1 MRSSQFKQGNP
12 GKPKG
17 AISKTA
23 KYIRDFLADVMLD
36 NLPQLQADLDKMKP
50 RDKWAILKGLSDKF
64 LPDLTHT
71 DLTSSVNG
79 QIKFVVEYIDEKPVY
94 QTIELIND
102 DEPKLIDSE
111 VVRFEQLDEVNNLV
125 HVSPRTEP
133 NSAKD

>member
-1 MRSSQFKQGNP
+1 MKDHLFKAGNK

-71 DLTSSVNG
+71 DIEANVNG
-79 QIKFVVEYIDEKPVY
+79 QVKFVVEYVDSNI
-94 QTIELIND
+94 QHLQSIESTNDTLI
-102 DEPKLIDSE
+102 EE
-111 VVRFEQLDEVNNLV
+111 AQFEQLDQSISLV
-125 HVSPRTEP
+125 HVSPGIEP
-133 NSAKD
+133 ILKSS